1 MMDYGLS
8 DAEERQVFGWDDD
21 ECPICEELDECE
33 CDYEG
38 TRVAAAFARADDQ
51 IKAAKEEPEY
61 YRSIL

>member
-1 MMDYGLS
+1 MHGLS

-21 ECPICEELDECE
+21 ECPVCEDQECE

>member
-8 DAEERQVFGWDDD
+8 DAEERFVWGDD
-21 ECPICEELDECE
+21 EFDEFDE
-33 CDYEG
+33 FDW
-38 TRVAAAFARADDQ
+38 ADDR

>member
-1 MMDYGLS
+1 MHGLS
-8 DAEERQVFGWDDD
+8 DAEERQVFGWDGD
-21 ECPICEELDECE
+21 ECPVCEDPDECE

-38 TRVAAAFARADDQ
+38 TRVAAAFARVDDR

>member
-8 DAEERQVFGWDDD
+8 DAEERLVWGDDD
-21 ECPICEELDECE
+21 EFGEFDEN
-33 CDYEG
+33 DW
-38 TRVAAAFARADDQ
+38 ADDQ

>member
-8 DAEERQVFGWDDD
+8 DAEERQIFGSYEEEYEID
-21 ECPICEELDECE
+21 EYDL
-33 CDYEG
+33 
-38 TRVAAAFARADDQ
+38 ADDQ